1 MATLIPAFGSCKA
14 RMTGGERR
22 LAERL
27 EDKLDADYLLWYD
40 VPIGAK
46 QLHPD
51 FVVLHPARG
60 LLILEVKDWRLSTL
74 HKADKDAWQITVDG
88 HIKTVASPMLQAR
101 HYAHQVTNVLARDHQ
116 LVQTEGPHQ
125 GKVVFPWSYGVVLS
139 NISRKQFTEAGLQQ
153 VLEPHRII
161 CADEITESVE
171 ADALQAQLWGMFEY
185 HHGQPLS
192 AQQIDRVRWI
202 MFPQIRIPDQTS
214 LFDESDAEAEVP
226 DMLRVM
232 DLQQEQLARSLGA
245 GHRIIH
251 GVAGSG
257 KTMILNYRAEYLS
270 QTNVAGKPILVL
282 CYNEPLGV
290 KLGASIRAKGL
301 GQKVHTTHFHR
312 WCRQQLI
319 AFKQELPDSTLSGE
333 ALFADMVQRV
343 VDAVEDG
350 RIPSGQYHAILID
363 EGHDFAPEWLQLLT
377 RMVDPDTQS
386 LLLLYDDAQ
395 SIYQKRRENFSFKS
409 VGIQAQGRSTIL
421 KINYRNTKQILRAAS
436 LLAADLLKAQDNGED
451 SIPTITPVGCGRD
464 GPDPVLIRAPTMPEQ
479 AQKVATW
486 LAQAHAEGYAWGDMA
501 VLCRNWQ
508 GMNECAEA
516 LKKQKIPHQLR
527 KKSGDFS
534 PNGKHIHVLTLHA
547 SKGLEFPVVA
557 LLDAGGTE
565 PEGEYDPQ
573 EKARLLYVGVTRA
586 TQKLVLARTSSHI
599 DQQLPRD
606 SSTVHPAGAPSFCL
620 EDTLLKR
627 FDATRHAG
635 EVMDVTPMGVKTQR
649 PAKFGR

>member
-1 MATLIPAFGSCKA
+1 
-14 RMTGGERR
+14 MTSGERR

-27 EDKLDADYLLWYD
+27 EQKLDADSLVWYD

-46 QLHPD
+46 RLHPD

-74 HKADKDAWQITVDG
+74 HSADKDAWQITVDG

-101 HYAHQVTNVLARDHQ
+101 HYAHQVTNVLARDRQ
-116 LVQTEGPHQ
+116 LVQGEGPHQ

-139 NISRKQFTEAGLQQ
+139 NISRKQFTEAGLDQ
-153 VLEPHRII
+153 VLEPHRVL
-161 CADEITESVE
+161 CADEMTDSVE
-171 ADALQAQLWGMFEY
+171 AEALQAQLWGMFEY

-226 DMLRVM
+226 DVLRVM

-245 GHRIIH
+245 GHRVIH

-257 KTMILNYRAEYLS
+257 KTMILNYRAEYLAQAS
-270 QTNVAGKPILVL
+270 SVEKPILML
-282 CYNEPLGV
+282 CYNEPLAV
-290 KLGASIRAKGL
+290 KLGATIHAKKL
-301 GQKVHTTHFHR
+301 GQKIQTANFHR
-312 WCRQQLI
+312 WCRQQLVK
-319 AFKQELPDSTLSGE
+319 FKQELPDSRLPTE
-333 ALFADMVQRV
+333 AFFADMVKRV
-343 VDAVEDG
+343 IDAVDDG
-350 RIPSGQYHAILID
+350 RIPTGQYHAILID
-363 EGHDFAPEWLQLLT
+363 EGHDFAPEWLRLLV
-377 RMVDPDTQS
+377 RMVDPGTES

-464 GPDPVLIRAPTMPEQ
+464 GPAPALIKQATVREQ
-479 AQKVATW
+479 AEEVAAW
-486 LAQAHAEGYAWGDMA
+486 LSQSRAEGFAWGDMA
-501 VLCRNWQ
+501 VLCRNWR
-508 GMNECAEA
+508 GMDDCAQA
-516 LKKQKIPHQLR
+516 LKRQKIPHQVR
-527 KKSGDFS
+527 KGSGQFS
-534 PNGKHIHVLTLHA
+534 PNGNHVHILTLHA

-557 LLDAGGTE
+557 LLDAGATE
-565 PEGEYDPQ
+565 SGDENDPQ
-573 EKARLLYVGVTRA
+573 EKARLLYVGATRA
-586 TQKLVLARTSSHI
+586 TQKLVLARS
-599 DQQLPRD
+599 
-606 SSTVHPAGAPSFCL
+606 C
-620 EDTLLKR
+620 
-627 FDATRHAG
+627 
-635 EVMDVTPMGVKTQR
+635 
-649 PAKFGR
+649 